1 MSRVR
6 GNYFFVY
13 LVPPFIFSLMF
24 IGFSVKLQFTNI
36 VYKLSVVQVY
46 PWEGRKIWYRSDTK
60 VMDLYSEN
68 PTNLMLSEPSAKKK
82 GIPTKPLSTGTYY

>member
-36 VYKLSVVQVY
+36 VYKLSVVQITSVY
-46 PWEGRKIWYRSDTK
+46 PGKEGRF
-60 VMDLYSEN
+60 
-68 PTNLMLSEPSAKKK
+68 
-82 GIPTKPLSTGTYY
+82 GIGQTPK